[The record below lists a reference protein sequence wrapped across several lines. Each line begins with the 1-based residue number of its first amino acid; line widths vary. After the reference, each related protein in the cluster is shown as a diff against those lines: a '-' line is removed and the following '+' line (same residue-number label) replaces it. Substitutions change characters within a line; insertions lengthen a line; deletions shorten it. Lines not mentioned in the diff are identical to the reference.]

1 MAITF
6 GVTPEKVRTNFDGV
20 SILVTGAT
28 GSFGT
33 KFVESLFALSKPK
46 RLAVFSR
53 DELKQFEMAQQFPES
68 KYPIRYFIGDVRDRD
83 RVIRACHGVDLIV
96 HAAAMK
102 QIPAS
107 EYNPTECIATNITG
121 AQNVIDAAL
130 ENGVKKV
137 VALSTDKAANPIN
150 LYGATKLCSDKLF
163 VAANNLSGKT
173 KTRFCV
179 VRYGNVAGSR
189 GSVIPYFKKL
199 MQQGLT
205 EVPVT
210 HEDMTRFIIQIE
222 EGVSFVMM
230 ALETM
235 TGGEIFVPKLP
246 SLRIRDI
253 VPHLGGMASYR
264 VVGIRPGEKIHEVMI
279 PEAESLNTID
289 MGDYYVIQPV
299 QHWWN
304 NRDFLE
310 RVRAKGKPIEKAF
323 EYGSGSNDQWMSE
336 TEIKALI
343 ASIAPA

>member
-1 MAITF
+1 MPITF
-6 GVTPEKVRTNFDGV
+6 GMNNDRVRGNLDGA
-20 SILVTGAT
+20 SILVTGGT

-33 KFVESLFALSKPK
+33 KFIEAVFAQSKPK

-53 DELKQFEMAQQFPES
+53 DELKQFEMAQRFPENE
-68 KYPIRYFIGDVRDRD
+68 YPVRYFIGDVRDRD
-83 RVIRACHGVDLIV
+83 RLMRACHGVDIVV

-107 EYNPTECIATNITG
+107 EYNPTECIATNVTG

-189 GSVIPYFKKL
+189 GSVIPFFKKL
-199 MQQGLT
+199 AAQGVKDL
-205 EVPVT
+205 PVT
-210 HEDMTRFIIQIE
+210 HEDMTRFIILLE
-222 EGVSFVMM
+222 EGVSFVML
-230 ALETM
+230 ALDTM

-246 SLRIRDI
+246 SLKILDL
-253 VPHLGGMASYR
+253 VPYVGDGLKHR
-264 VVGIRPGEKIHEVMI
+264 VVGIRPGEKLHEVMI
-279 PEAESLNTID
+279 PHAESLNTVD
-289 MGDYYVIQPV
+289 MGDHYIIQPA

-304 NRDFLE
+304 NREFLE
-310 RVRAKGKPIEKAF
+310 RIRQKGTSIEKPF
-323 EYGSGSNDQWMSE
+323 EYGSDTNDWWIRDG
-336 TEIKALI
+336 EIRTLVDSVQAG
-343 ASIAPA
+343 